1 MAMRTKKEAGSSS
14 QHFYTQM
21 KKMVLKANKLCST
34 LTENP
39 LKMHAYN
46 RSIKQTLSFFPSWLQ
61 TPTIFVFWV
70 NSHMLFTG
78 RRIFTNKGHM
88 R

>member
-21 KKMVLKANKLCST
+21 KKMVLKANEICST
-34 LTENP
+34 LTEKP

-46 RSIKQTLSFFPSWLQ
+46 RSIKQTIFFSPRGCR
-61 TPTIFVFWV
+61 
-70 NSHMLFTG
+70 H
-78 RRIFTNKGHM
+78 
-88 R
+88 